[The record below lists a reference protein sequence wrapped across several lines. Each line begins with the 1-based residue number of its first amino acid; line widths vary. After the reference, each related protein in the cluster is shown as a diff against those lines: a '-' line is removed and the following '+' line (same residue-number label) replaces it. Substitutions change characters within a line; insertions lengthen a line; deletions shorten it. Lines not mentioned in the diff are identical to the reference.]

1 VDRRRAVFVCLA
13 LFLCFAPDR
22 SDAEWGIRGAA
33 NEASRAGSVEH
44 RTTVVEDGAT
54 GERVTLN
61 TAFFANHQTTFEVID
76 QPAPPRGELADAMI
90 RRKAIG
96 GVNGGYFDPE
106 DAPLGLR
113 VSAGRVIS
121 PLRKAKLLTG
131 VLVTSATH
139 CDIVRATHFVMSAKV
154 EAAVQCGPL
163 LVEQGKPIAG
173 LNNTRKARRTFAAVD
188 GNGHSALGV
197 SSPVS
202 LAQLAKILILPDVAG
217 NMNIRRGLNLDGGS
231 STAFWFAG
239 ENGEV
244 SIPAQKTVRDFV
256 AIVPRGNR

>member
-1 VDRRRAVFVCLA
+1 MH
-13 LFLCFAPDR
+13 
-22 SDAEWGIRGAA
+22 
-33 NEASRAGSVEH
+33 EASRDGSVEH

-61 TAFFANHQTTFEVID
+61 TAFFVNRRTTFEVID
-76 QPAPPRGELADAMI
+76 QPAPPRDDLADAMM
-90 RRKAIG
+90 RRKAIA
-96 GVNGGYFDPE
+96 GVNGGYFDSE

-131 VLVTSATH
+131 VLVASATQ
-139 CDIVRATHFVMSAKV
+139 CDIVRATRFAMSAKI

-163 LVEQGKPIAG
+163 LVEHGKSIQR
-173 LNNTRKARRTFAAVD
+173 LNDTRKARRTFAAVD

-202 LAQLAKILILPDVAG
+202 LAQLGKILILPDVAG
-217 NMNIRRGLNLDGGS
+217 NMNIVRALNLDGGS
-231 STAFWFAG
+231 STAFWIAS

-256 AIVPRGNR
+256 AIVPRDNR